1 MTPEEFHAKWKLST
15 LGERQAAQSHF
26 NDLCELLDQP
36 KPTDP
41 DSYCFEKGAEKTS
54 GRRGFCDVWKRGHFA
69 WEYKGRGAD
78 LREAL
83 TQLQQYTL
91 ALENPPLLVVC
102 DIDRYLIV
110 TNWTNTVTRYIELR
124 TEHLVT
130 DPAARETLRRVLAE
144 PDLLQPK
151 LTRQQITEEAAGRL
165 AAIAQD
171 LRAAGHEPHAVAHL
185 LIRLVFCMFAQNVD
199 LLPSR
204 MLSETLRT
212 ASRLPGRSAEVIRQL
227 FAAMRDRDGL
237 FGPFPVPWFDGGLFD
252 SDEVLPLS
260 EAQLKKLIDAADRDW
275 SEIDPSIM
283 GTLFERGLNPE
294 KRGQLGKFYT
304 DRDKIMLIIE
314 PVIARPLTREWDD
327 IKERL
332 TAAVGGNGK
341 ARREAETLY
350 TAYLDKLRRFRVLD
364 PACGS
369 GNFLNLALQT
379 LKDLEWK
386 AILEAGQLGLHS
398 EFPQVGPEQVLGIE
412 IDEYA
417 CELARASVWIA
428 DIQWHR
434 RQGFQIKRQ
443 PILRPLNTIQQRDA
457 LLNED
462 GSEAEWPE
470 ADVIVGNPPF
480 LGGKLLREGLG
491 DPTVDRLFRAYAG
504 QVSPEGDLVCYWFA
518 KADAAVRAGRVMR
531 AGLVA
536 TNSIRGGANRK
547 VVDRLRDRL
556 TIYEAWDDEPW
567 SQEGAAVRVAIVC
580 FSLPGDL
587 STDHV
592 HLDGK
597 PVREIYSD
605 LTARNGEEAFDLTKA
620 KRLTEN
626 ADVAFMGDTKGG
638 AFDISG
644 DLARAWL
651 RAPRNPNGRPNSD
664 VLRPWANGLDIS
676 RRPRDMW
683 IVDYGWEVLE
693 ADAALYELPFAYSQS
708 RIRDQRMSRQARG
721 YAKHWWR
728 HERPRP
734 EMWRSLANRDSY
746 FVTPT
751 VAKHRI
757 FAILPRVVCPDHQL
771 IVIARDDAVTFG
783 ILHSRPHELW
793 SLRLGTWLGVGNDPR
808 YTPSTTFE
816 TFPFPEGLTPN
827 LRAASYADDPRA
839 QRIAAAAKLL
849 NERRE
854 AWLNPPDLIVRTPE
868 VVPGFPD
875 RLLPMDEAAA
885 KELKKR
891 TLTNLYNQRPAWL
904 DHLHREL
911 DATVAAAYGWPEG
924 MDDEEILRRLFL
936 LNQERAAAG
945 R

>member
-26 NDLCELLDQP
+26 NDLCELLGQP

-83 TQLQQYTL
+83 TQLQQYAL

-212 ASRLPGRSAEVIRQL
+212 ASRVPGRSAEVIRQL

-304 DRDKIMLIIE
+304 DRDKIMLVIE
-314 PVIARPLTREWDD
+314 PVIARPLTREWDG

-332 TAAVGGNGK
+332 AVAVGGNVK
-341 ARREAETLY
+341 ARREAEALY
-350 TAYLDKLRRFRVLD
+350 AGYLDKLRRFRVLD

-398 EFPQVGPEQVLGIE
+398 EFPRVGPEQMLGIE

-434 RQGFQIKRQ
+434 RQGFQINRQ
-443 PILRPLNTIQQRDA
+443 PILRPLDTIEQRDA
-457 LLNED
+457 LLNAD

-491 DPTVDRLFRAYAG
+491 GGAVDKLFDVYEG
-504 QVSPEGDLVCYWFA
+504 QVPPEADLVCYWFA
-518 KADAAVRAGRVMR
+518 KAGAAIRAGRVMR

-547 VVDRLRDRL
+547 VVDRLREDL
-556 TIYEAWDDEPW
+556 TIYEAWDDESW
-567 SQEGAAVRVAIVC
+567 GQEGAAVRVAIVC
-580 FSLPGDL
+580 FSPPDDSAAGDL
-587 STDHV
+587 R
-592 HLDGK
+592 LDGR
-597 PVREIYSD
+597 PVHEIYSD
-605 LTARNGEEAFDLTKA
+605 LTAGNGEQALDLTKA
-620 KRLTEN
+620 KRLIEN
-626 ADVAFMGDTKGG
+626 NDVAFMGDTKGG
-638 AFDISG
+638 AFDIPG
-644 DLARAWL
+644 DLARVWL
-651 RAPRNPNGRPNSD
+651 KAPLNPNGRPNSD
-664 VLRPWANGLDIS
+664 VLRPWINGLDVA

-683 IVDYGWEVLE
+683 IVDFGWELSQE
-693 ADAALYELPFAYSQS
+693 SSAYYELPFSHVLRNVYAERQNNQ
-708 RIRDQRMSRQARG
+708 RDLYRM
-721 YAKHWWR
+721 HWWR
-728 HERPRP
+728 HMEPRP
-734 EMWRSLANRDSY
+734 GLTRALSKLARY
-746 FVTPT
+746 IATPR
-751 VAKHRI
+751 VAKHRMFTWI
-757 FAILPRVVCPDHQL
+757 EKQVLPDSQL
-771 IVIARDDAVTFG
+771 IVVARDDNTILG
-783 ILHSRPHELW
+783 ILHSRFHELW

-827 LRAASYADDPRA
+827 LPAATYADDPSA
-839 QRIAAAAKLL
+839 ERIAAAAKLL

-854 AWLNPPDLIVRTPE
+854 AWLNPPDLVVRTPE
-868 VVPGFPD
+868 VVPGYPD
-875 RLLPMDEAAA
+875 RLLPVDEAAA

-904 DHLHREL
+904 DHLHRDL
-911 DATVAAAYGWPEG
+911 DAAVAAAYGWPDG
-924 MDDEEILRRLFL
+924 MADEEILRRLFL

>member
-26 NDLCELLDQP
+26 NDLCELLGQP

-41 DSYCFEKGAEKTS
+41 GSYCFEKGAEKTS

-78 LREAL
+78 LRAAL

-212 ASRLPGRSAEVIRQL
+212 ASRVPGRSAEVIRQL

-304 DRDKIMLIIE
+304 DRDKIMLVIE
-314 PVIARPLTREWDD
+314 PVIARPLTREWDG

-332 TAAVGGNGK
+332 AVAAGGNVK
-341 ARREAETLY
+341 ARREAEALY
-350 TAYLDKLRRFRVLD
+350 AGYLDRLRRFRVLD

-398 EFPQVGPEQVLGIE
+398 EFPQVGPEQMLGIE

-434 RQGFQIKRQ
+434 RQGFQINRQ
-443 PILRPLNTIQQRDA
+443 PILRPLDTIEQRDA
-457 LLNED
+457 LLNAD

-480 LGGKLLREGLG
+480 LGVHLFIRDLGENYTARLRQTYNG
-491 DPTVDRLFRAYAG
+491 R
-504 QVSPEGDLVCYWFA
+504 VSGAADFVCYWFF
-518 KADAAVRAGRVMR
+518 KALTETSTRHRR
-531 AGLVA
+531 RFGLVA
-536 TNSIRGGANRK
+536 TNSIRGGANRE
-547 VVDRLRDRL
+547 VIDQLVTRG
-556 TIYEAWDDEPW
+556 TIFDAWSDEPW
-567 SQEGAAVRVAIVC
+567 TIEGASVRVSVVSFIADNNIDNILVTLNGRIV
-580 FSLPGDL
+580 
-587 STDHV
+587 DH
-592 HLDGK
+592 
-597 PVREIYSD
+597 ITSD
-605 LTARNGEEAFDLTKA
+605 LTSSNINLTEI
-620 KRLTEN
+620 KRLDNNRN
-626 ADVAFMGDTKGG
+626 ASFIGTQKNGKFDVAG
-638 AFDISG
+638 S
-644 DLARAWL
+644 LARTWL
-651 RAPRNPNGRPNSD
+651 QMPLNPNGRSNSD
-664 VLRPWANGLDIS
+664 IVVRWSNGRDVTQRSSDTWIIS
-676 RRPRDMW
+676 FPLGAR
-683 IVDYGWEVLE
+683 EQ
-693 ADAALYELPFAYSQS
+693 DAALYEAPFAHVVSHVRPAREQLRREFRRRYWWLLGEPMPALRAALDQVNRYMATP
-708 RIRDQRMSRQARG
+708 RI
-721 YAKHWWR
+721 
-728 HERPRP
+728 
-734 EMWRSLANRDSY
+734 
-746 FVTPT
+746 
-751 VAKHRI
+751 AKHRL
-757 FAILPRVVCPDHQL
+757 FVWLSARTLPDCQLVV
-771 IVIARDDAVTFG
+771 VARNDDTTFG
-783 ILHSRPHELW
+783 ILHSRFHELW

-827 LRAASYADDPRA
+827 LPAASYADDPRA

-854 AWLNPPDLIVRTPE
+854 AWLNPPDLVVRTPE
-868 VVPGFPD
+868 VVPGYPD
-875 RLLPMDEAAA
+875 RLLPVDEAAA

-904 DHLHREL
+904 DHLHRDL
-911 DATVAAAYGWPEG
+911 DAAVAAAYGWPEG
-924 MDDEEILRRLFL
+924 MADEEILRRLFL

>member
-78 LREAL
+78 LRQAL
-83 TQLQQYTL
+83 TQLQQYAL

-110 TNWTNTVTRYIELR
+110 TNWTNTVTRYIEVR

-144 PDLLQPK
+144 PDALQPK
-151 LTRQQITEEAAGRL
+151 LTRQQITEEAAGKL

-212 ASRLPGRSAEVIRQL
+212 ALRLPARSADVIRQL
-227 FAAMRDRDGL
+227 FAAMRERDGL

-275 SEIDPSIM
+275 AEIDPSIM

-314 PVIARPLTREWDD
+314 PVITRPLAGEWEG

-332 TAAVGGNGK
+332 AAAAGGSGK
-341 ARREAETLY
+341 ARREAEALY
-350 TAYLDKLRRFRVLD
+350 AGYLDKLRRFRVLD

-398 EFPQVGPEQVLGIE
+398 EFPQVGPEQMLGIE

-443 PILRPLNTIQQRDA
+443 PILRPLDTIQQRDA
-457 LLNED
+457 LLNGD

-470 ADVIVGNPPF
+470 AEVIIGNPPF
-480 LGGKLLREGLG
+480 LGSRYFLSNLG
-491 DPTVDRLFRAYAG
+491 EKYCSHLFGRYSGRLTAE
-504 QVSPEGDLVCYWFA
+504 QDLVCYWFT
-518 KADAAVRAGRVMR
+518 KAYEAIDRGRADR

-536 TNSIRGGANRK
+536 TNSIRGGANRR
-547 VVDRLRDRL
+547 VLDRIRINAVIFD
-556 TIYEAWDDEPW
+556 AWDDEPW
-567 SQEGAAVRVAIVC
+567 NIEGASVRVSLIC
-580 FSLPGDL
+580 FTKPNDPAAQCAR
-587 STDHV
+587 
-592 HLDGK
+592 LDGH
-597 PVREIYSD
+597 VISAIHRD
-605 LTARNGEEAFDLTKA
+605 LTSSDGIYGIDLTRSIRLRSNIDVSFQGSKKVGPFDVEGTVARN
-620 KRLTEN
+620 
-626 ADVAFMGDTKGG
+626 
-638 AFDISG
+638 
-644 DLARAWL
+644 WL
-651 RAPRNPNGRPNSD
+651 KTPTNPNGRPNSD
-664 VLRPWANGLDIS
+664 VLFQSWIGLDLA
-676 RRPRDMW
+676 RRLRDVW
-683 IVDYGWEVLE
+683 IVDFGIHMLQPE
-693 ADAALYELPFAYSQS
+693 AALYEAPFEYVLRVVKPQREMNRRPS
-708 RIRDQRMSRQARG
+708 RRNR
-721 YAKHWWR
+721 WWR
-728 HERPRP
+728 HGDPQPKMRAAVAQLDRFIATP
-734 EMWRSLANRDSY
+734 E
-746 FVTPT
+746 
-751 VAKHRI
+751 VAKYRLFKWI
-757 FAILPRVVCPDHQL
+757 PKGVLADCQLMVFARN
-771 IVIARDDAVTFG
+771 DDTTFG
-783 ILHSRPHELW
+783 ILHSRFHELW
-793 SLRLGTWLGVGNDPR
+793 SLRLGTSLEDRPR

-827 LRAASYADDPRA
+827 IPAAAYADDARA
-839 QRIAAAAKLL
+839 IRIAAAAKLL

-854 AWLNPPDLIVRTPE
+854 AWLNPPDLVVRTPE
-868 VVPGFPD
+868 VVPGYPD
-875 RLLPMDEAAA
+875 RLLPVDEAAA
-885 KELKKR
+885 RELKKR

-911 DATVAAAYGWPEG
+911 DAAVAAAYGWPEEMG
-924 MDDEEILRRLFL
+924 DEEILRRLL
-936 LNQERAAAG
+936 ELNQERAAAG